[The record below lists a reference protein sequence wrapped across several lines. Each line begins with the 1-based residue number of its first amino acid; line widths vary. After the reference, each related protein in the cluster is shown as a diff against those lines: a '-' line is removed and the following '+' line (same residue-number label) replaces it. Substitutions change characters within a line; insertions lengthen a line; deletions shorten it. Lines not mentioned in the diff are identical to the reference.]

1 MKELTVNSINP
12 DLSHENQDSDYDG
25 AWKEALRFHLRDFIE
40 RCFAELAVLINWDQE
55 PQWLDKEMSQII
67 GQSRHRNRE
76 VDLLFKVELKD
87 GREQWILCH
96 LEIQTNRETGFEFR
110 IGLYNAGLKWLFRQ
124 NVLTLVILADLDRDW
139 RPMEDRFELGGFG
152 THTWF
157 PICKVL
163 DRIEGDWIDDTS
175 LVSQVARAQ
184 IAALRTSSDP
194 EARFNAKTQLVR
206 NLYDLGYN
214 ASDVREIFRLIDWMM
229 HLRPDLSR
237 RFKNELNDFE
247 KERNMPYVT
256 SIERIAKEEGIEEGI
271 EQGIEQGIVL
281 TVLKLLK
288 RPCGPIP
295 DDVQQS
301 IRDLSS
307 EQVQML
313 AEAIFDIHSLEDL
326 KTWLRSSNH

>member
-1 MKELTVNSINP
+1 MSPSSNP
-12 DLSHENQDSDYDG
+12 HSADESHDSDYDG
-25 AWKEALRFHLRDFIE
+25 AWKEALRRHLRDFIE
-40 RCFAELAVLINWDQE
+40 RCFAELAALINWDQE

-67 GQSRHRNRE
+67 GQSGRRNRE
-76 VDLLFKVELKD
+76 VDLLFKVELKN
-87 GREQWILCH
+87 GGEQWILCH
-96 LEIQTNRETGFEFR
+96 LEIQTSRETGFEFR

-124 NVLTLVILADLDRDW
+124 NVLTLVILADLDPNW
-139 RPMEDRFELGGFG
+139 RPVEDRFELGGFG

-163 DRIEGDWIDDTS
+163 DRIEGDWAHDPS

-206 NLYDLGYN
+206 NLYDLGYD

-237 RFKNELNDFE
+237 RFRNELNDFE

-256 SIERIAKEEGIEEGI
+256 SVERIAKEEGL

-281 TVLKLLK
+281 TVLKQLR
-288 RPCGPIP
+288 RPCGELP
-295 DDVQQS
+295 DDVQQAV
-301 IRDLSS
+301 RELPL
-307 EQVQML
+307 EQLQML
-313 AEAIFDIHSLEDL
+313 AEAIFDIQSVEDL
-326 KTWLRSSNH
+326 KTWMKSLNH